1 MHPTVQALLAAGQS
15 VWLDTLN
22 RDLIA
27 SGRLAKLIEQGL
39 GGVTSNPTIFEK
51 AIVSAEAYD
60 QQLRSLATT
69 ESDPEKLF
77 WDVAIADLVDALDLF
92 RNVYEA
98 RGSADG
104 FVSLEVSPL
113 LAHETLATIALAKEL
128 WRRIDRP
135 NLMVKIPGTPEGIPA
150 IEDCVA
156 AGININ
162 VTLVFSVEV
171 FEQAA
176 RAYIRGLQRRIKE
189 GQDIDT
195 LASANSVFIS
205 RIDTAVDALLEEKI
219 SAGRPLDH
227 LLGQAGLATAKLAYR
242 KFEDLFHGPEFDAL
256 RTAGGRAQRPLW
268 ASTGTKN
275 PNYPDLMYVEPL
287 VGRETINTM
296 PLNTFEALLNH
307 GSISPDRVRQ
317 GTDNTLE
324 AVRELEQEGI
334 SLRHVAQALQDEGVS
349 KFSKSYMALLGAISK
364 TAHGAK
370 YSE

>member
-113 LAHETLATIALAKEL
+113 LAHETQATIALAKEL

-150 IEDCVA
+150 IEECVA

-256 RTAGGRAQRPLW
+256 R
-268 ASTGTKN
+268 
-275 PNYPDLMYVEPL
+275 
-287 VGRETINTM
+287 
-296 PLNTFEALLNH
+296 
-307 GSISPDRVRQ
+307 
-317 GTDNTLE
+317 
-324 AVRELEQEGI
+324 
-334 SLRHVAQALQDEGVS
+334 
-349 KFSKSYMALLGAISK
+349 
-364 TAHGAK
+364 
-370 YSE
+370 